1 MEINQITAFL
11 LILGTVLI
19 YIGFGAFPP
28 RIYTEKDVQV
38 KLNLLNA
45 QPQRWVVSQSLVIIG
60 SMLTLGGL
68 IFLIPLFN
76 DNQAIL
82 LIWIGVTAFVVGHIF
97 WIWHL
102 LIRTGQPERFA
113 KNELP
118 GWLFWPYSI
127 LVLVSLANFG
137 IAFWVQEIHR
147 VIGIGIFFMALF
159 VLVLFLRYKD
169 MPPFIY
175 YAMTAA
181 IGVTILF

>member
-45 QPQRWVVSQSLVIIG
+45 HPRLWILCQSLVIIG
-60 SMLTLGGL
+60 SIVTLVGL
-68 IFLIPLFN
+68 IILIPLFK

-82 LIWIGVTAFVVGHIF
+82 FIWIGVTGFILGHIF

-102 LIRTGQPERFA
+102 LLRREQPDRFV

-127 LVLVSLANFG
+127 LVLISLVNFG
-137 IAFWVQEIHR
+137 IGFWVQGIHR

-159 VLVLFLRYKD
+159 VLGLFLRYKD

-181 IGVTILF
+181 MGVTLLF